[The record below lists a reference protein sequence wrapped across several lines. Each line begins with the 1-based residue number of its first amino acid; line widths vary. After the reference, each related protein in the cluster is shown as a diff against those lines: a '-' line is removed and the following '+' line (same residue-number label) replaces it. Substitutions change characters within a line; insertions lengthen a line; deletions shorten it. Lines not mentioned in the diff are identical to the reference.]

1 MTRSAL
7 LLLPLPFLNGH
18 TIAPGAEARPDSPS
32 VLRNIALERKL
43 LRAALRGAP
52 VVLGTPV
59 EPYEPSAFIR
69 SPLEVLRRAEGLEVS
84 IVTRSSGLLRDLDL
98 LADLDR
104 RCSVLVDVALPA
116 INPALARRIE
126 PASSDWADPSERLEM
141 VARLAAEG
149 IAVRV
154 LWTPVL
160 PGVNDREAELRPL
173 LAAAR
178 EAGACDVLAGAA
190 PARRLA
196 WLSPG
201 RRGTLPHAAFRR
213 LRLEHGFPRALPGR
227 G

>member
-7 LLLPLPFLNGH
+7 LLLPLPLL
-18 TIAPGAEARPDSPS
+18 TRQPLLVSAP
-32 VLRNIALERKL
+32 LRKTSLQRKL
-43 LRAALRGAP
+43 LRAVRRGEP
-52 VVLGTPV
+52 VALGTAARPWDP
-59 EPYEPSAFIR
+59 EDR
-69 SPLEVLRRAEGLEVS
+69 SPLEALRHADGLKVS
-84 IVTRSSGLLRDLDL
+84 IVTRSPALLRDLGL

-104 RCSVLVDVALPA
+104 RCSVLVDVPISATDPEV
-116 INPALARRIE
+116 ARRIE
-126 PASSDWADPSERLEM
+126 PHAPEPAERLEL

-160 PGVNDREAELRPL
+160 PGMNNGEAALRPL

-178 EAGACDVLAGAA
+178 EAGAWDVVAEEA
-190 PARRLA
+190 PPRRLAA

-201 RRGTLPHAAFRR
+201 RGAALPAAFRR
-213 LRLEHGFPRALPGR
+213 LRLEHGFPRAMAGR